1 MDEDLQSIQEA
12 RIRLEERDMNQTE
25 DIKEN
30 KRLIE
35 QLFDYKNS
43 TQRDLT
49 VLKTEKKFVPY
60 IIMIVSAVIA
70 VASVVWQVL
79 KALSV
84 GG

>member
-1 MDEDLQSIQEA
+1 
-12 RIRLEERDMNQTE
+12 MNQTE